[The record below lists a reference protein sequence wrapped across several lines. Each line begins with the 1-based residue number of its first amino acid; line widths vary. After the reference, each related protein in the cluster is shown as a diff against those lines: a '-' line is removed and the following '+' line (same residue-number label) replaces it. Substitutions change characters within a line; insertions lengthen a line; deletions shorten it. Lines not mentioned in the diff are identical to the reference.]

1 MLTSIDVLDLINI
14 RENGIIEYRIAKR
27 IFENGTF
34 LNELYHRSSLYPGQ
48 NTTDHPAQVAAIA
61 AVVWTPEVIAAF
73 QQQMQDA

>member
-1 MLTSIDVLDLINI
+1 MLTSTEVLDLINV

-48 NTTDHPAQVAAIA
+48 DTTGHPAQVAAIA
-61 AVVWTPEVIAAF
+61 TVVWTPDMIAAF
-73 QQQMQDA
+73 QQQLQQA